1 MSLFEVSSKQRIIN
15 DIKITKL
22 FIFKVLLKIV
32 YSVLKTRTFPKLFLK
47 LGPHVF
53 KAALRKLKDV
63 RKTGKKF
70 L

>member
-32 YSVLKTRTFPKLFLK
+32 YSVLKT
-47 LGPHVF
+47 
-53 KAALRKLKDV
+53 
-63 RKTGKKF
+63 
-70 L
+70 